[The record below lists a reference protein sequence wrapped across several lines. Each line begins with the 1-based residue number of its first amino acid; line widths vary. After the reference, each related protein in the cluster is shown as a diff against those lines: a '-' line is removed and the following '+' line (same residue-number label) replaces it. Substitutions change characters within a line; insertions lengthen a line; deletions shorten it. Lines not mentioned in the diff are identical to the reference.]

1 MRHTSVIPFKRPSSS
16 GFTYLAYEKKTTT
29 PQAVLYE
36 SRVAAGFPSPAS
48 DYVERPLDL
57 NTLLIKNPPATF
69 FVRVDTDNL
78 SEEGI
83 FQGDLAIVD
92 RSIHPKSGNIV
103 IVVMDDSALMRRFGV
118 ETRLENEAKKP
129 GPKTTP
135 DGLEVWGV
143 VTHVI
148 HKV

>member
-1 MRHTSVIPFKRPSSS
+1 MRRTPMIPFKRPNSS
-16 GFTYLAYEKKTTT
+16 GLTYFAYKQTR
-29 PQAVLYE
+29 PHCQVMLYE

-57 NTLLIKNPPATF
+57 NTLLVKNPPATF
-69 FVRVDTDNL
+69 FVRVDTDIL

-103 IVVMDDSALMRRFGV
+103 IVVLEGEAVMRRFGV
-118 ETRLENEAKKP
+118 ETRPESTTETP

-148 HKV
+148 HKL

>member
-1 MRHTSVIPFKRPSSS
+1 MK
-16 GFTYLAYEKKTTT
+16 KKTTT